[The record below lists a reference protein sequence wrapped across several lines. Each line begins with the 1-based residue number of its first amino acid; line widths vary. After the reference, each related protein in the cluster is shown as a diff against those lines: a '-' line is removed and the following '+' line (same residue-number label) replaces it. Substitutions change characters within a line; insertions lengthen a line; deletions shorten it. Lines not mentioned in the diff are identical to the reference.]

1 MKEYQTLY
9 LELETQRGELTNAE
23 KLFDLPI
30 TGYPHLVEVEKELKN
45 SALVFEL
52 YEAQR
57 VSPHTYSKW
66 KSSSMLEYI
75 CGSKYTSFFT
85 RGSFLTCMLLCTMLF
100 KFSHNYRDVT
110 YKCMYALFLHQKLNQ
125 FLFQN
130 FLFTTNS

>member
-57 VSPHTYSKW
+57 VSPLASGNFTMSCYIFSTKW
-66 KSSSMLEYI
+66 PNIVFHIFMCSY
-75 CGSKYTSFFT
+75 
-85 RGSFLTCMLLCTMLF
+85 
-100 KFSHNYRDVT
+100 
-110 YKCMYALFLHQKLNQ
+110 
-125 FLFQN
+125 
-130 FLFTTNS
+130 